1 MFSSDLAR
9 WGVLGALIAGAAWI
23 ISSIANLASAGEVPV
38 LVAYVVAWL
47 RTLGGLVGLHAR
59 HGSGYG
65 WLGMTGFLAAFI
77 GATLALAGSLLT
89 LMSRGEILHQDFLT
103 QALGLGLF
111 TTLVGLVLF
120 GAGLVLLGF
129 ATLLAREMPAWS
141 GVVLIVAIPAAWI
154 LTGYGGSIVLGVVWL
169 VLGYALWSGR
179 RDEAAQ
185 QAAHLDQ
192 TSED

>member
-1 MFSSDLAR
+1 MFSSGLAR
-9 WGVLGALIAGAAWI
+9 WGVLGALIAGVAWI

-47 RTLGGLVGLHAR
+47 GALGGLLGLHAR

-169 VLGYALWSGR
+169 ILGYALWSGR
-179 RDEAAQ
+179 RNAAAQ